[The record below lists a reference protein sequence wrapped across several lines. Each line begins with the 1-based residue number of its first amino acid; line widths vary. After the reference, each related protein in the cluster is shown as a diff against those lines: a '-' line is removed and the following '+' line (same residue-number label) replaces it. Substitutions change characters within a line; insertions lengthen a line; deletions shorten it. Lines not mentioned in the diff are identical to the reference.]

1 MIEQHVKPKELGIL
15 SVNRKIL
22 SAPVLFYNLMNVLS
36 ESENT
41 YHSILK

>member
-22 SAPVLFYNLMNVLS
+22 SAPVLFYNLMTFSQLKVS
-36 ESENT
+36 IRK
-41 YHSILK
+41 SIL